1 MSSPGGGHVRGEQ
14 VAVGDREV
22 VAELNKVANL
32 TWWSLAILIAIV
44 VIALIVAF

>member
-1 MSSPGGGHVRGEQ
+1 
-14 VAVGDREV
+14 
-22 VAELNKVANL
+22 LNKVANL